1 MKIGVIGAGR
11 IGANAARLFAR
22 AGHEVVISNSRGPE
36 TLSGIVEEIGN
47 DTRALTIEEAADFG
61 DVVLEAI
68 PFWRYE
74 ELPADR
80 LQGKIVIDASNYYP
94 HRDGEINLDGLTS
107 TGAVARHIHD
117 SRVVKAFN
125 TMYYER
131 LANEGRP
138 GFPVEERLVLLLAGD
153 DEEAKGIVSRLIEEI
168 GFAPIDTGS
177 LKDSHRQEP
186 GARDARRRLTGEKN
200 ERNNRGL
207 HPQRLHLLPPRTAR
221 RPVVPSRPC
230 AAWSSGRHSGGGPL
244 VGERR

>member
-1 MKIGVIGAGR
+1 MKEGVRVKIGIIGAGR

-36 TLSGIVEEIGN
+36 TLSVIVAEIGN
-47 DTRALTIEEAADFG
+47 NTRAVTIEEAADFG

-80 LQGKIVIDASNYYP
+80 LAGKVVIDASNYYP
-94 HRDGEINLDGLTS
+94 RRDGEIDLGGLTS
-107 TGAVARHIHD
+107 TEAVARHLPD
-117 SRVVKAFN
+117 SCVVKAFN

-138 GFPVEERLVLLLAGD
+138 GFPLEERQVLFVAGD

-177 LKDSHRQEP
+177 LKDSYRQEP
-186 GARDARRRLTGEKN
+186 GAPIHNNPMTPERAHEMLTEG
-200 ERNNRGL
+200 
-207 HPQRLHLLPPRTAR
+207 
-221 RPVVPSRPC
+221 
-230 AAWSSGRHSGGGPL
+230 
-244 VGERR
+244 